1 MVGLRLESLRVAEVC
16 SELTLDVPVGV
27 VRAAIVRDQ
36 AAVHALAN
44 AVVGL
49 DRTRCAG
56 RVLVGGMDVRQQHHD
71 HRRRRRHR
79 THRHCLIRLVPASG
93 GLVPEITVAE
103 NMWRLRCP
111 TARVSKALGTVM
123 TQEAAARLGMADLLD
138 RRPEHLTAGERR
150 LAGLAL
156 ALCWEPIAVVLED
169 APDLPTWHAVLEE
182 RHRRRDRL
190 ASVGLAP
197 PAAHAAFARVA
208 VLVITTDAARV
219 WQLDH
224 DPVWLE
230 PNQVTV
236 GSMRP
241 ATAPSASVGDDA

>member
-1 MVGLRLESLRVAEVC
+1 MVGLRLESLRVAGVC
-16 SELTLDVPVGV
+16 PELTLDVPVGV
-27 VRAAIVRDQ
+27 IRAAVVSDQ

-49 DRTRCAG
+49 DRTQSAG
-56 RVLVGGMDVRQQHHD
+56 RVLVDGVDVWQQHVD

-79 THRHCLIRLVPASG
+79 TGRHCPVRLVPAAG
-93 GLVPEITVAE
+93 GLVPGITVAE

-123 TQEAAARLGMADLLD
+123 TQEVAATLDMADLLD
-138 RRPEHLTAGERR
+138 RRPEHLSANERR

-156 ALCWEPIAVVLED
+156 ALCWEPIAIVIED
-169 APDLPTWHAVLEE
+169 TPDHPTWHAVLEE
-182 RHRRRDRL
+182 PRRRRVPSAELTSSKAEAVL
-190 ASVGLAP
+190 AN
-197 PAAHAAFARVA
+197 VA

-230 PNQVTV
+230 PNLVTV
-236 GSMRP
+236 GRSA
-241 ATAPSASVGDDA
+241 ATSSTGRADDA